1 MKAVKFGLVGLGVGA
16 YRAREITLTEGAE
29 LIAVCDVDQER
40 LDSISTELNCKS
52 FTSFDKML
60 EDPEIEVVYL
70 TVPSGIHGEFT
81 QKAARANKHIVL
93 TKPMELSVKKCEE
106 IMQVIS
112 QEGVNLIVDL
122 QTRYDTQLQQI
133 KIALKNNEIG
143 DIIFAEGRCMWWR
156 GQDYYDARGG
166 WRGTWRMD
174 GGGSLANQGIHIV
187 DLFIWLCG
195 MPSVLAA
202 KSGVY
207 NHKIETEDL
216 TVALLELSN
225 GVPAAITTTTCYHIG
240 DQFGVSIV
248 GTKGS
253 VSTLK
258 GSDNIQIKFEDKID
272 IETQMYDTSTNIG
285 DRFSSNIPDWPKS
298 AIEDAI
304 NVLRKGRSPFI
315 SGEEGMKSV
324 VLLEKIYNAAGLI

>member
-16 YRAREITLTEGAE
+16 NRAREITLTEGAE

-133 KIALKNNEIG
+133 KIALKNNEI
-143 DIIFAEGRCMWWR
+143 
-156 GQDYYDARGG
+156 
-166 WRGTWRMD
+166 
-174 GGGSLANQGIHIV
+174 
-187 DLFIWLCG
+187 
-195 MPSVLAA
+195 
-202 KSGVY
+202 
-207 NHKIETEDL
+207 
-216 TVALLELSN
+216 
-225 GVPAAITTTTCYHIG
+225 
-240 DQFGVSIV
+240 
-248 GTKGS
+248 
-253 VSTLK
+253 
-258 GSDNIQIKFEDKID
+258 
-272 IETQMYDTSTNIG
+272 
-285 DRFSSNIPDWPKS
+285 
-298 AIEDAI
+298 
-304 NVLRKGRSPFI
+304 
-315 SGEEGMKSV
+315 
-324 VLLEKIYNAAGLI
+324 